1 MGKALKLNFKTKE
14 YKPYELPDGAIPLT
28 LYSTGYD
35 EVIACAECGKKI
47 LYRDV
52 CISRKIRTVREIG
65 YLICEQC
72 YDKEWK
78 ERRTYGKEAKAYF

>member
-1 MGKALKLNFKTKE
+1 MKKAKKALKLNFKTKE
-14 YKPYELPDGAIPLT
+14 YELYDLPDGATALA

-35 EVIACAECGKKI
+35 EVITCAECGKKI

-65 YLICEQC
+65 YLVCERC
-72 YDKEWK
+72 YDKEWE
-78 ERRTYGKEAKAYF
+78 ERKRYQEC